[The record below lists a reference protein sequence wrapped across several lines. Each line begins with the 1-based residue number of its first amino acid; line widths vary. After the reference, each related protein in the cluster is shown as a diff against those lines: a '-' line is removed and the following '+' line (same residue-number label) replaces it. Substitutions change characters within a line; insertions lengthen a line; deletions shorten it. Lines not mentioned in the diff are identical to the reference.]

1 MSKELGAVHWEE
13 AGSFSAKDATH
24 IQRINAAA
32 DFGAMLSLVKRT
44 AERRLAEVSVAVVLG
59 DGNRFHDYDYDYFY
73 WLDGSFDTNSWP
85 ALSISGTVEPARGL
99 EFRGA
104 VKRGGD
110 TGSKVERLPNVFA
123 SKRTDN
129 AWILS
134 VRYAPIPY
142 AAVFGEFARYAWG
155 LPATSADLLQ
165 LEYAPLNKDG
175 YYVGAELSYPLGD
188 QITVG
193 TVMTREELSRDDSL
207 VQLMAQQERFGVRL
221 GKKERATVYRF
232 YADFRTLVRIGVYHN
247 DLSNP
252 YPWLSGIVP
261 VAGERAFGPGR
272 GSNRWGVTV
281 ALRLQ

>member
-59 DGNRFHDYDYDYFY
+59 DGNRFHDYDYFY

-110 TGSKVERLPNVFA
+110 TGSKVERLPDVFA

-165 LEYAPLNKDG
+165 LEYAPLNKG
-175 YYVGAELSYPLGD
+175 RLLRRRRAVLSTGGPDHG
-188 QITVG
+188 
-193 TVMTREELSRDDSL
+193 RHRHDS
-207 VQLMAQQERFGVRL
+207 
-221 GKKERATVYRF
+221 
-232 YADFRTLVRIGVYHN
+232 
-247 DLSNP
+247 
-252 YPWLSGIVP
+252 
-261 VAGERAFGPGR
+261 
-272 GSNRWGVTV
+272 
-281 ALRLQ
+281 